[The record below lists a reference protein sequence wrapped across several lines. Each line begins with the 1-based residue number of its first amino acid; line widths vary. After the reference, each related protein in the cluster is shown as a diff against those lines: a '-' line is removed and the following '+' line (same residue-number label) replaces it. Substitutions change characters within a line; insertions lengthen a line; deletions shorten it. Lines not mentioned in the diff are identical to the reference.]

1 MPIRTDIQ
9 SNFLNLFNKVFENE
23 ALEIGNK
30 LNVFMLKISNNQFN
44 YSGLNEELENALIT
58 YALSRHTYDELVAQK
73 KFGNLSTQA
82 REKLRRAQSNTGEL
96 GELLLYCLLES
107 HLHAPKLLTKLE
119 LKTSSNE
126 YVKGTDGVH
135 LLKIDNASYQLV
147 FGESKLH
154 SDLESGIVS
163 AFNSIKTLIENGLD
177 KMRYE
182 IHLVNTNLLK
192 ETVSDESYDILKKIL
207 IPSENDED
215 LNIDNSFGVFLGFDV
230 NISEDERCVN
240 NNEFRN
246 NILEKIKASIIEI
259 TPTINKHLKKKEF
272 IGYNFYFYIVPFSE
286 LEKARVDIINKLKN
300 N

>member
-9 SNFLNLFNKVFENE
+9 SNFLNLFTKVFENE
-23 ALEIGNK
+23 ALENGNK

-58 YALSRHTYDELVAQK
+58 YALSRNTYDELVAQK

-119 LKTSSNE
+119 LKTSPNE

-163 AFNSIKTLIENGLD
+163 AFDSIKTLIENGLD

-230 NISEDERCVN
+230 NISEDERCVS

-259 TPTINKHLKKKEF
+259 TPTINKYLKKKEF

>member
-9 SNFLNLFNKVFENE
+9 SNFLNLFTKVFENE
-23 ALEIGNK
+23 ALENGNK

-58 YALSRHTYDELVAQK
+58 YALSRHTYDELVAQN

-119 LKTSSNE
+119 LKTSPNE

-163 AFNSIKTLIENGLD
+163 AFDSIKTLIENGLD

-230 NISEDERCVN
+230 NISEDERCVS

-259 TPTINKHLKKKEF
+259 TPTINKYLKKKEF

>member
-9 SNFLNLFNKVFENE
+9 SNFLNLFTKVFENE
-23 ALEIGNK
+23 ALENGNK

-58 YALSRHTYDELVAQK
+58 YALSRLTYDELVAQK

-119 LKTSSNE
+119 LKTSANE
-126 YVKGTDGVH
+126 YVKGADGVH
-135 LLKIDNASYQLV
+135 LLKIDNTSYQLV

-154 SDLESGIVS
+154 ADLKSGITS
-163 AFNSIKTLIENGLD
+163 AFASIKTMLENDLD

-182 IHLVNTNLLK
+182 VHLVNTNILK
-192 ETVSDESYDILKKIL
+192 ETTSEESYEILKKIL

-215 LNIDNSFGVFLGFDV
+215 LNIDNSFGVFIGFD
-230 NISEDERCVN
+230 ISISDEERLVSN
-240 NNEFRN
+240 ADFRK
-246 NILEKIKASIIEI
+246 NILEKIKSYILEVI
-259 TPTINKHLKKKEF
+259 PTINELLKKNEF
-272 IGYNFYFYIVPFSE
+272 IGYNFYFYILPFSE
-286 LEKARVDIINKLKN
+286 LDKARKDIINRLKN

>member
-9 SNFLNLFNKVFENE
+9 SNFLNLFTKVFENE
-23 ALEIGNK
+23 ALENGNK

-58 YALSRHTYDELVAQK
+58 YALSRLTYDELVAQK

-119 LKTSSNE
+119 LKTSANE
-126 YVKGTDGVH
+126 YVKGADGVH
-135 LLKIDNASYQLV
+135 LLKIDNTSYQLV

-154 SDLESGIVS
+154 ADLKSGITS
-163 AFNSIKTLIENGLD
+163 AFASIKTMLENDLD

-182 IHLVNTNLLK
+182 VHLVNTNILK
-192 ETVSDESYDILKKIL
+192 ETTSEESYEILKKIL

-215 LNIDNSFGVFLGFDV
+215 LNIDNSFGVFLGFD
-230 NISEDERCVN
+230 ISISDEERLVSN
-240 NNEFRN
+240 ADFRK
-246 NILEKIKASIIEI
+246 NILEKIKSYILEVI
-259 TPTINKHLKKKEF
+259 PTINELLKKNEF
-272 IGYNFYFYIVPFSE
+272 IGYNFYFYILPFSE
-286 LEKARVDIINKLKN
+286 LDKARKDIINRLKN